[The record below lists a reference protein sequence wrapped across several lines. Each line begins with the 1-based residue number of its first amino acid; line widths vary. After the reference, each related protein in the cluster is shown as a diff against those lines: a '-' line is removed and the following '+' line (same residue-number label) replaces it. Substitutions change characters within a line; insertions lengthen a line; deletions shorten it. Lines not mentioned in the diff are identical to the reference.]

1 MTFNGAKKF
10 GVSFLILLLALSCVG
25 PSLTEYTPTNRQE
38 REIITLLLQYQEAKI
53 NSDLEPFLACLH
65 EKGQYHFGRGRMVSK
80 EQLKKMLPEFW
91 AGIKSGNRKH
101 YPMNR
106 EMITGNYVITGR
118 FYNPQITVN
127 QETAEVRALFMK
139 WGWRLHHYISMVKEN
154 DRWLIYRLDWD
165 TN

>member
-1 MTFNGAKKF
+1 MNMNGAQKI
-10 GVSFLILLLALSCVG
+10 GASFLVLSLILACAG
-25 PSLTEYTPTNRQE
+25 PSLTEYTPANRQE
-38 REIITLLLQYQEAKI
+38 QEIITLLLQYQEAKI
-53 NSDLEPFLACLH
+53 NCDLVSFLACLH
-65 EKGQYHFGRGRMVSK
+65 ENGQYHFGRGRMVSK

-106 EMITGNYVITGR
+106 EMITGNYIITGR

-127 QETAEVRALFMK
+127 QKTAEVRVLFMK

-154 DRWLIYRLDWD
+154 NQWRIARLDWD